1 MGGVGARAR
10 CVGSKLPL
18 NLTPENHSDVH
29 YHRNFYMSLQPH
41 KWPVKSPSKDY
52 KNSIGNHF
60 EIWHKLGLLW
70 KAYRQTKTV
79 VDAICVDCGSSR
91 YYNSSSEIVLK
102 GMDAERAS

>member
-1 MGGVGARAR
+1 MWGGVGAQAR

-52 KNSIGNHF
+52 KNSIGKHF

-70 KAYRQTKTV
+70 KAYRQTKT
-79 VDAICVDCGSSR
+79 R
-91 YYNSSSEIVLK
+91 
-102 GMDAERAS
+102 